1 MPARPYATPLDTFI
15 HYAFTSHITTGI
27 KYHSPSNSRLK
38 FHSFTESWAHRYKYI
53 VFVVRFNH
61 FPVGHQQHFLRVLF
75 LSLVRS
81 VGRTR
86 DWAVGSVECYSL
98 QIFIRRSRFQ
108 LAGFPRHEKDGLLSG
123 EWEKE
128 MQRDWMGTRRWSG
141 MMENHA
147 FLVFSDSFFWVQVCN
162 HFNFSPWF
170 IVAAVVR
177 GEPSKKKIHVG
188 ILALKS
194 SHMGPSHLYI
204 WSGRQ

>member
-108 LAGFPRHEKDGLLSG
+108 TGRFSSTWKRWPSLWRVREGDAKRLDGNKTMIGNDRKSRLSSFLRLLLLGASVKSLQFPPLIYC
-123 EWEKE
+123 
-128 MQRDWMGTRRWSG
+128 RR
-141 MMENHA
+141 
-147 FLVFSDSFFWVQVCN
+147 CC
-162 HFNFSPWF
+162 
-170 IVAAVVR
+170 
-177 GEPSKKKIHVG
+177 
-188 ILALKS
+188 
-194 SHMGPSHLYI
+194 
-204 WSGRQ
+204 

>member
-1 MPARPYATPLDTFI
+1 MNTFI
-15 HYAFTSHITTGI
+15 HYAFTSHITTDI

-38 FHSFTESWAHRYKYI
+38 FHSFTESWAQRYKYI
-53 VFVVRFNH
+53 VFAVRFNH
-61 FPVGHQQHFLRVLF
+61 FPVGHQQHFL
-75 LSLVRS
+75 LVSSSYRWCA
-81 VGRTR
+81 R
-86 DWAVGSVECYSL
+86 
-98 QIFIRRSRFQ
+98 
-108 LAGFPRHEKDGLLSG
+108 LAGRVIERSDRSSAIVSKYSSG
-123 EWEKE
+123 GQDFNWPVFLDMKKMAFSLESEREKE

-147 FLVFSDSFFWVQVCN
+147 FLVFSDSFFWVQVWN

-177 GEPSKKKIHVG
+177 GEPSKKKKSTLE

-194 SHMGPSHLYI
+194 SDMGPSHLYI